1 MRYISKLTNEELKS
15 LLFILTQVPEEGFV
29 SIEITRRTNEI
40 ELYGVVDWKLQDGNS
55 IWHTTTGIT
64 YYLTDFHLD
73 ELFGIDIP
81 EDKFLFFM
89 RKRFGFGYTL
99 NRFWYTLNCIVH
111 NIGRLLLRQ
120 TGKKEV
126 YKPKLSTERMREVMR
141 HEMDK
146 LTYD

>member
-40 ELYGVVDWKLQDGNS
+40 ELYGVVDWTRQDGNS
-55 IWHTTTGIT
+55 IRHTITGIT

-81 EDKFLFFM
+81 EDKFLSFM
-89 RKRFGFGYTL
+89 RKRFGFGYTF
-99 NRFWYTLNCIVH
+99 NRF
-111 NIGRLLLRQ
+111 
-120 TGKKEV
+120 
-126 YKPKLSTERMREVMR
+126 
-141 HEMDK
+141 
-146 LTYD
+146 

>member
-40 ELYGVVDWKLQDGNS
+40 ELYGVVDWTRQDGNS
-55 IWHTTTGIT
+55 IRHTITGIT

-81 EDKFLFFM
+81 EDKFLSFM
-89 RKRFGFGYTL
+89 RKRFGFGYTF

-111 NIGRLLLRQ
+111 NIGRLLLWQ
-120 TGKKEV
+120 TGKK
-126 YKPKLSTERMREVMR
+126 KFTNQNQLQGGREIS
-141 HEMDK
+141 
-146 LTYD
+146 

>member
-15 LLFILTQVPEEGFV
+15 LLFTLTQVPEEGFA
-29 SIEITRRTNEI
+29 SIETKRRTNEI
-40 ELYGVVDWKLQDGNS
+40 ELYGVVDWKRQDGNS
-55 IWHTTTGIT
+55 IRHTITGIT

-81 EDKFLFFM
+81 EDKFLAFM

-99 NRFWYTLNCIVH
+99 NCIVH
-111 NIGRLLLRQ
+111 NIGRFLLWQ

-126 YKPKLSTERMREVMR
+126 YKPKPITEGKRNII
-141 HEMDK
+141 K
-146 LTYD
+146 